1 MDGSDVIGVG
11 LSVKRI
17 QSALVAPF
25 YNDRALLGFVKTLT
39 LTRQSHFA
47 CGSRIHLVIGFLT
60 IDRNTIF
67 YPKKAR
73 GQLLT
78 VHQ

>member
-25 YNDRALLGFVKTLT
+25 YNGRALLGFVKTLT
-39 LTRQSHFA
+39 LTRQSPFA

-60 IDRNTIF
+60 SDRKIF
-67 YPKKAR
+67 IYI
-73 GQLLT
+73 L
-78 VHQ
+78 